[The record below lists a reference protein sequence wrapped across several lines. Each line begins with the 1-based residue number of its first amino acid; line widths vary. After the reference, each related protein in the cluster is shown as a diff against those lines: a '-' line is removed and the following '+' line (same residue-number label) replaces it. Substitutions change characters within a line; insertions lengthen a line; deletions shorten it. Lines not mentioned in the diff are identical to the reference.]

1 MEEVKKRSKTQILR
15 EIQETVDEF
24 LQKKQLV
31 ESLLEEIDSLELKYY
46 ELQKEIKK

>member
-1 MEEVKKRSKTQILR
+1 MEEVTKRSKTQILR

-31 ESLLEEIDSLELKYY
+31 ESLLEEIDNLELKYY

>member
-31 ESLLEEIDSLELKYY
+31 ESLLGEIDNLELKYY

>member
-15 EIQETVDEF
+15 EIQETVDEI

-31 ESLLEEIDSLELKYY
+31 ESLLEEIDNLELKYY

>member
-31 ESLLEEIDSLELKYY
+31 ESLLEEIDNLELKYY